1 MVNQKFKDKI
11 FVHSISAK
19 QIQQS
24 LFRRGKVGIF
34 LIIKQISVYGREIFF
49 ELVKFSYMIA
59 LNPCKWSGAG
69 MNKFIF
75 AFFLLTFAAVFALAQ
90 TPTPKPFENDA
101 DIVKISTT
109 LIQLDVT
116 VTDKNGKIVTG
127 LSAEDFE
134 VYENDEKQAITNFS
148 FIASVPEI
156 KSVLAPSKNQAGV
169 PIPPVRIRPEQV
181 RRTIALVV
189 DDLGLS
195 AESIHFVKRALKKF
209 VDEQMQ
215 PADLVAIIRTGS
227 GTGALQQFTSDKNL
241 LYLAIEKIRW
251 NPIGRAGVT
260 TFAPREPTL
269 QEQVQ
274 ATSAIP
280 RGGDSTKFDDAVQAE
295 KDRITAFNELRED
308 IFAVGTLGAI
318 NYIVKGM
325 NELPGRK
332 SIMLFSDGFSICT
345 DTDMKNDGGRC
356 TRMRE
361 ALKQLTDL
369 CNRAAVTIYT
379 QDARGLAPTALTVQD
394 VPAANPKSLTEGLS
408 ERTDEL
414 RDKQQG
420 LEYLAE
426 ETGGRAIF
434 NTNDLNK
441 GLEKLLEDTKGFY
454 LIGYQPDSD
463 TFDSKAR
470 RFNKLII
477 KVKRSDLNVRYR
489 SGFFG
494 VADDAIRRSPSP
506 NETPLQQIL
515 KPLTSPF
522 AANEINL
529 KLNTIFG
536 KDERNGTFIHSF
548 LHIDARDLKFSD
560 APDGVKQASFDVLAI
575 SYGENGAIVEQV
587 GKNYTI
593 TVKNEKYR
601 SLLNDG
607 FVYNFVF
614 PVKQPGAYQMRIAL
628 RDAGTAKVGS
638 ASQFI
643 EVPDLKKEKL
653 TLSGIILENLTEVEW
668 QERNSSPDIS
678 QKQTNL
684 MQDTSLRRFKRG
696 TILNYSAEIYNARRD
711 SAQKPQLQ
719 TQIRIFRDGKLVL
732 DGKPNPF
739 KAEGQSNAAKLNFAG
754 ALGLGNEMKPGD
766 YVLQIVIIDNLAKAK
781 HKLATQWVQFEI
793 TD

>member
-1 MVNQKFKDKI
+1 MKKL
-11 FVHSISAK
+11 IS
-19 QIQQS
+19 
-24 LFRRGKVGIF
+24 
-34 LIIKQISVYGREIFF
+34 
-49 ELVKFSYMIA
+49 
-59 LNPCKWSGAG
+59 
-69 MNKFIF
+69 
-75 AFFLLTFAAVFALAQ
+75 AFFLLILFAAYGLAQ
-90 TPTPKPFENDA
+90 TATPTPPETDA
-101 DIVKISTT
+101 DVVKISTN

-134 VYENDEKQAITNFS
+134 VFENDEKQTITNFS
-148 FIASVPEI
+148 FVSSMPEI
-156 KSVLAPSKNQAGV
+156 KPVLTPGKNQAGV
-169 PIPPVRIRPEQV
+169 PIPPVQIRPAQI

-227 GTGALQQFTSDKNL
+227 GTGALQQFTSDKNM
-241 LYLAIEKIRW
+241 LYTAIEKIRW
-251 NPIGRAGVT
+251 NPLGRAGVT
-260 TFAPREPTL
+260 TFAAREPTL

-274 ATSAIP
+274 ATTAIP
-280 RGGDSTKFDDAVQAE
+280 MGGDLTLTEGAVEAE

-356 TRMRE
+356 TRMRD
-361 ALKQLTDL
+361 ALQQLTDL

-379 QDARGLAPTALTVQD
+379 QDARGLTPTALTVQD
-394 VPAANPKSLTEGLS
+394 IPATNPKSLREGLT

-426 ETGGRAIF
+426 ETGGRAIL
-434 NTNDLNK
+434 NNNDLNK

-454 LIGYQPDSD
+454 LIGYQPDAE
-463 TFDSKAR
+463 TFDSKTR

-477 KVKRSDLNVRYR
+477 KVKRSDLNVHYR

-494 VADDAIRRSPSP
+494 VADSDVRRTAAQ

-536 KDERNGTFIHSF
+536 KDERNGAFLHSF
-548 LHIDARDLKFSD
+548 LHIDARDLKFSE
-560 APDGVKQASFDVLAI
+560 APDGTKQATFDVLAI

-587 GKNYTI
+587 GENYTI
-593 TVKNEKYR
+593 KIKNEKYQN
-601 SLLNDG
+601 LLNNG

-614 PVKQPGAYQMRIAL
+614 PIKKPGAYQMRVAL
-628 RDAGTAKVGS
+628 RDAASAKVGS

-643 EVPDLKKEKL
+643 EVPDLKKESL
-653 TLSGIILENLTEVEW
+653 TLSGILLENLTEAEW
-668 QERNSSPDIS
+668 KARNSSPNS
-678 QKQTNL
+678 NQNQTNL
-684 MQDTSLRRFKRG
+684 KQDTSLRRFKRG
-696 TILNYSAEIYNARRD
+696 TILSYSAEIYNAKFD
-711 SAQKPQLQ
+711 KAQKPQMQ
-719 TQIRIFRDGKLVL
+719 TRIRLFRDGKLIL
-732 DGKPNPF
+732 DGKPSPF
-739 KAEGQSNAAKLNFAG
+739 NAAGQNTPAKFSFAG

-766 YVLQIVIIDNLAKAK
+766 YVLQIVVIDNLAKTK
-781 HKLATQWVQFEI
+781 NKTATQWIQFEI